1 MSSSSFV
8 STITSTSESVMN
20 SVDTHVS
27 RGLHFLGNKYLHNLL
42 LVILILYAVYFA
54 PRMNLPFAKVLDNY
68 AVKFIC
74 VFLLAYLLSK
84 SVRVGLL
91 VAVVIVV
98 GALLSKKLNNSDKQ
112 EHFSVSAASE
122 MVMDAGSN
130 VVSYGENKIKVG
142 SEMVMDVGSNV
153 VSYGENKIKAGSE
166 MVMDVGSNV
175 VSYGETKSEELLTRG
190 GNALSTIGS
199 GMLNKAESLLE
210 SEPRAISS
218 EELHEKAAADHTGTL
233 GKDLNTDEIKKIQKV
248 VQEQAMA
255 QVAAASEASSQQ
267 ENVPEPA
274 GVCMGRAAA
283 QMNNVY
289 GWNVNLDDGTYDT
302 VKGYTSMYEER
313 EYAPV

>member
-1 MSSSSFV
+1 MSSSFV

-98 GALLSKKLNNSDKQ
+98 GALLSKKLNNFEKQ
-112 EHFSVSAASE
+112 EHFSVSAESE

-130 VVSYGENKIKVG
+130 VVSYGENKLSAA
-142 SEMVMDVGSNV
+142 SEMIMDVGSNI
-153 VSYGENKIKAGSE
+153 VSYGES
-166 MVMDVGSNV
+166 
-175 VSYGETKSEELLTRG
+175 KSEELLTRSG
-190 GNALSTIGS
+190 TIFT
-199 GMLNKAESLLE
+199 ESLLE

-255 QVAAASEASSQQ
+255 QAQEIAQVADSEASSQQ